1 MRHFLPAVDQQGAR
15 IAFCKPQH
23 ALGNGGSQAADE
35 VASADMGTAHPEA
48 RPHFAAARD
57 RADMMCQIA
66 NIDWRIPKAEAR
78 TNDCSL
84 LVIIQPRVGKTKTG
98 RRYEADRATYQIA
111 TDIFV
116 DD

>member
-15 IAFCKPQH
+15 IALCKPQH
-23 ALGNGGSQAADE
+23 ALGNGGGQAADE

-48 RPHFAAARD
+48 RPHFTAAWD
-57 RADMMCQIA
+57 RADMVGQIA
-66 NIDWRIPKAEAR
+66 NVDGRIPKAEAR
-78 TNDCSL
+78 TNDCRL

-98 RRYEADRATYQIA
+98 RRHEADRAAYQIA